1 MLRSPRACPGRQLPK
16 YGVPTG
22 LLYGAFYVLTAL
34 AAVAY
39 YRRRVLAS
47 ARNAVMLGV
56 LPLGAAAFLTWVLWK
71 SLAAAPAGQLWSVTS
86 ILAAGIIQA
95 HERACGAARATTG
108 SRRSFLSTLE
118 RGHRWRP
125 DLLPP
130 RPPPSPPTSP
140 RPPART
146 AAAPPVALA
155 APTRNLASP

>member
-95 HERACGAARATTG
+95 HERAGPTPAQLAPQPEAGGHSSALSNAATAGALTC
-108 SRRSFLSTLE
+108 
-118 RGHRWRP
+118 
-125 DLLPP
+125 
-130 RPPPSPPTSP
+130 SPAP
-140 RPPART
+140 
-146 AAAPPVALA
+146 AAAHPRHHDQEK
-155 APTRNLASP
+155 TSR